1 MNAGSAMTK
10 GTKPYDVDVAI
21 FGSGFGGL
29 CMGIKLKEAGIDNF
43 VILEKDEMYGGT
55 WRVNHY
61 PGAACDVPSHLYSFS
76 FAQNAKWTRK
86 FPPQQELW
94 AYTQQVV
101 REFKL
106 EPHIRLNTALVSA
119 DFDEHLGIW
128 RVVTSKDSFTA
139 KTVVAA
145 TGSLSRPSIPKFP
158 GMESFAGKMFHSAYW
173 EHDYDFK
180 GKRVAVIGTGA
191 SAIQFIPEIAPKV
204 AHLDLYQRT
213 PPWIMPRPDR
223 KITPVEQWL
232 LQHVKPMQWL
242 YRFLTYLRYEMRLVA
257 FTKLPVLNRLVRS
270 AAVNNINQH
279 IKDPVLR
286 ARLTPDYTPGCK
298 RILLMNTYYPT
309 LARENVKVVFDG
321 IQEIRSNSIVGKD
334 GVERPVD
341 AIILGTGFDV
351 QHALG
356 EVEIHGRGGKNL
368 REVGKDGLEAYKGCT
383 VTGFPNFF
391 MVTGPNTGL
400 GHNSMIYMI
409 ESGVNYIVK
418 GIKTI
423 LDEKLTSV
431 DVKPD
436 VQRQYNSDIQ
446 SRFSGTV
453 WTSGCKSWYLTSTGK
468 NNTLWPG
475 FTWEY
480 RHLTKRFD
488 LASYDVAS

>member
-158 GMESFAGKMFHSAYW
+158 GIESFAGKMRCGDRHRCQRDSVHSGNRAKSCAPRFVPTDTTVD
-173 EHDYDFK
+173 HAAS
-180 GKRVAVIGTGA
+180 GSQNNAGGAMVAAT
-191 SAIQFIPEIAPKV
+191 
-204 AHLDLYQRT
+204 R
-213 PPWIMPRPDR
+213 
-223 KITPVEQWL
+223 
-232 LQHVKPMQWL
+232 
-242 YRFLTYLRYEMRLVA
+242 
-257 FTKLPVLNRLVRS
+257 
-270 AAVNNINQH
+270 
-279 IKDPVLR
+279 
-286 ARLTPDYTPGCK
+286 
-298 RILLMNTYYPT
+298 
-309 LARENVKVVFDG
+309 
-321 IQEIRSNSIVGKD
+321 
-334 GVERPVD
+334 
-341 AIILGTGFDV
+341 
-351 QHALG
+351 
-356 EVEIHGRGGKNL
+356 
-368 REVGKDGLEAYKGCT
+368 
-383 VTGFPNFF
+383 
-391 MVTGPNTGL
+391 
-400 GHNSMIYMI
+400 
-409 ESGVNYIVK
+409 
-418 GIKTI
+418 
-423 LDEKLTSV
+423 
-431 DVKPD
+431 
-436 VQRQYNSDIQ
+436 
-446 SRFSGTV
+446 
-453 WTSGCKSWYLTSTGK
+453 
-468 NNTLWPG
+468 
-475 FTWEY
+475 
-480 RHLTKRFD
+480 
-488 LASYDVAS
+488 